1 MTKVLIFDVETT
13 GLLPKKK
20 SPDTEYPYVLQ
31 MSYLIYDL
39 KEFKIMKTFDSYISI
54 SKEVVIPEAA
64 SAVNGIT
71 REMCDNGILMSE
83 AIKELYKDIHLYK
96 CKALIAHNFDFDSK
110 VIEVEI
116 KRNKDELQ
124 EICPN
129 ADRLFEE
136 EYLKGHDIST
146 LCTMRI
152 SKNICRLPFKNQK
165 VNECNYKFPTLKELY
180 FHFFEEIPKSL
191 HNSLMDV
198 LVCLRCYL
206 KIHLK
211 YHLENTPFYNMVD
224 TAFMEEK
231 KNI

>member
-13 GLLPKKK
+13 GLLPKKN
-20 SPDTEYPYVLQ
+20 SPDTDYPYVLQ
-31 MSYLIYDL
+31 MSYVIYDL
-39 KEFKIMKTFDSYISI
+39 KEFKIMKSFDAYINI
-54 SKEVVIPEAA
+54 PNEVVIPEAA

-71 REMCDNGILMSE
+71 REMCDNGIL
-83 AIKELYKDIHLYK
+83 IKEALMEFYNDIHFYE

-110 VIEVEI
+110 VIEMEI
-116 KRNKDELQ
+116 KRNKEELQ
-124 EICPN
+124 IPCSN

-165 VNECNYKFPTLKELY
+165 GNESNYKFPTLKELY
-180 FHFFEEIPKSL
+180 FHFFDEIPKSL

-206 KIHLK
+206 KISMK
-211 YHLENTPFYNMVD
+211 YHLEKTPFYNMVD
-224 TAFMEEK
+224 TVFMEEK
-231 KNI
+231 NNI